1 MVSETERLLSSL
13 RQAKVE
19 VVQHLRTTERE
30 WLWGFEALGKLAVQ
44 DLDEVYDEK
53 LWTWLIACGY
63 AAAGAEGV
71 DRLTRALTGGLQ
83 HAHRGHGI
91 WFEAQPPTPRR
102 REGNTHLDLALGD
115 LAPRAGTDGGIQA
128 AQGASWACF
137 CEMKWYSDLS
147 GKVTHDVHRNQLARV
162 IENAVAFSPEPL
174 ETVHVALVTPA
185 AFRESRSRF
194 YAYKFEEYERDRSAL
209 LADLGRCCLEP
220 AYRTDDLE
228 ARLDRLHLHWVTFD
242 DLFDGMPESE
252 LGDAVKQF
260 RRRFDGTQ
268 EIVGR

>member
-1 MVSETERLLSSL
+1 MVNETERLLSGL
-13 RQAKVE
+13 RQAKAK

-30 WLWGFEALGKLAVQ
+30 WLWGFEALGKVAAQ

-53 LWTWLIACGY
+53 LWTWLMACGY

-83 HAHRGHGI
+83 HAGQGHGI
-91 WFEAQPPTPRR
+91 WFEAQPPSPRR

-128 AQGASWACF
+128 AQGASWVCF

-162 IENAVAFSPEPL
+162 IENAVAFGPEPL
-174 ETVHVALVTPA
+174 EAVHVALVTPA

-194 YAYKFEEYERDRSAL
+194 YAYKFEEYELDRSAL
-209 LADLGRCCLEP
+209 LSDLLRCPLEP
-220 AYRTDDLE
+220 AYETGDLE
-228 ARLDRLHLHWVTFD
+228 ARLDRLHLHWVTFGA
-242 DLFDGMPESE
+242 LFDEMPESD
-252 LGDAVKQF
+252 LAALIRTF
-260 RRRFDGTQ
+260 RCRFDGT
-268 EIVGR
+268 GAA